1 MLEVRTV
8 GEINDMISPGE
19 DLNLA
24 LKVIR
29 NLIVDVTREIRMF
42 EKFSQIRLNTRNKIK
57 TLLLFQQKMIVMCV
71 SLEKK
76 IILI

>member
-29 NLIVDVTREIRMF
+29 NLIVDITREIRMF

-57 TLLLFQQKMIVMCV
+57 TLLLLQQKMIVMCM